1 MDWRRAAVAIGLV
14 IITGVTGS
22 AGSLRAR
29 AQDATPAAETC
40 PVTTPDENKA
50 LVQDYWETVYNGKD
64 PQAIAAYLTE
74 NFVRNNVARPQDNQ
88 PGSADDVRRIEENL
102 ADFPDLNVT
111 IDDLIAEG
119 DMVAARMTWSGT
131 QSDAIDQWHAPAT
144 GNFTSFPFMAFYRV
158 ECGQLAEV
166 WAVLDYLSMV
176 RELGI
181 VTDDELSTI
190 GSAAM
195 TSPAVPAPAAAT
207 EPAATPQAEA
217 AARPERPRVFI
228 GSSVEGLPVA
238 EAIQFDLQYFADVT
252 LWDQGVFHLTEAT
265 LNSLTQAADQS
276 DFAILILTADDVVT
290 RRGKTIVTARD
301 NVIFELGLFMGWLG
315 PERVFIVY
323 SRDDSPALP
332 SDLAGVTAA
341 TFAERADGNMDA
353 AVGPASIQLKRAM
366 EAVMAAD
373 EG

>member
-1 MDWRRAAVAIGLV
+1 MDWRRVAIACVLV
-14 IITGVTGS
+14 IISGVTGAVS
-22 AGSLRAR
+22 SLPAR
-29 AQDATPAAETC
+29 AQDATPAAADC

-64 PQAIAAYLTE
+64 PQAIATYLTE
-74 NFVRNNVARPQDNQ
+74 DFVSNNFARPQDNE

-102 ADFPDLNVT
+102 ADFPDLQVT
-111 IDDLIAEG
+111 IDDLVAEG

-131 QSDAIDQWHAPAT
+131 QNDAIDQWHAPAT
-144 GNFTSFPFMAFYRV
+144 RNFTVFPFMAFYRV
-158 ECGQLAEV
+158 ECGKLAEV

-181 VTDDELSTI
+181 ITDDELATI
-190 GSAAM
+190 GSAAA
-195 TSPAVPAPAAAT
+195 TPVAAALPAAT
-207 EPAATPQAEA
+207 EPAATPAAETS
-217 AARPERPRVFI
+217 ARPERPRVFI

-323 SRDDSPALP
+323 SRDDSPSLP

-341 TFAERADGNMDA
+341 TFAERPDGNMDA
-353 AVGPASIQLKRAM
+353 AVGPASIQLKQAM
-366 EAVMAAD
+366 QAVMAAG